1 MVFVMITLPHSHALT
16 LPRRRGVV
24 LLAVLV
30 VIVLLTLAAYQ
41 YSELMTAEYRAA
53 DSARRS
59 AQARSLA
66 ESGVYYTA
74 ALLSSPD
81 AVTNTL
87 NGNPYDNATAF
98 HGLEVPTAGSRFRG
112 LFSVLALVDPDDTSG
127 SSQPY
132 RFGVTDECGRIN
144 LNALMKLD
152 SSGRIAHDMLMKL
165 PNMTEEIANAIL
177 DWIDKDDE
185 ARTNGAENQYYSA
198 LNPPYRCKN
207 GPLDSLD
214 ELLLVRG
221 VTVQLLYGNDR
232 NRNGTLDS
240 DENDGGAIDRGWSA
254 YLTVYSRE
262 LNVNADGKARINVNK
277 SDLKQLHDDLT
288 DAVGEE
294 LATYIIAYRLYS
306 QSNSAGGGSPGG
318 GSPGG
323 GGGGNTPGSSG
334 NQPRSAA
341 SGNQTGAGPASN
353 QPQGGA
359 AGAPAGGAAAGAGA
373 GQGAGRGAGGGA
385 TAGRSGGGSGGATP
399 SQSRAPTRPLSFDM
413 LDTSRR
419 ARPIGSLYELI
430 NPPDVSITNNQTTT
444 TTTAVFAGNGQA
456 MVRFTTTSQSSTQRY
471 PSPLNDKSKLR
482 ELLPKLLDKATI
494 MPEAE
499 IPGRVNV
506 NTAPRAV
513 LAALPGLTDADVQ
526 SILSQRPSPS
536 ATEPPD
542 AIFQTPAWL
551 ITEANLSAETLRT
564 LERYITARTQVYRV
578 QVVGYYEGGGPSAR
592 VEAVIDTN
600 LGRPRIV
607 YFRDLT
613 ELGKGFDLK

>member
-1 MVFVMITLPHSHALT
+1 
-16 LPRRRGVV
+16 
-24 LLAVLV
+24 
-30 VIVLLTLAAYQ
+30 VLLTLAAYQ

-112 LFSVLALVDPDDTSG
+112 LFSVIALVDPDDTSG

-294 LATYIIAYRLYS
+294 LATYIIGYRLYS
-306 QSNSAGGGSPGG
+306 RPNTSGGSGPGG
-318 GSPGG
+318 QAGS
-323 GGGGNTPGSSG
+323 GGGNTPGSPG
-334 NQPRSAA
+334 TQPGGGA
-341 SGNQTGAGPASN
+341 SGTQPGGGAGSN
-353 QPQGGA
+353 QPGGGA
-359 AGAPAGGAAAGAGA
+359 GGIPGGGAGDGNQQR
-373 GQGAGRGAGGGA
+373 GGAGGGNQQRGGA
-385 TAGRSGGGSGGATP
+385 SGMSPASGGGGGGRPGGAG
-399 SQSRAPTRPLSFDM
+399 PTRPLTFGM
-413 LDTSRR
+413 LDTSRQ
-419 ARPIGSLYELI
+419 ARGISLYELI
-430 NPPDVSITNNQTTT
+430 NSDFSISSNQTTT

-456 MVRFTTTSQSSTQRY
+456 MVRFTTTSQSST
-471 PSPLNDKSKLR
+471 
-482 ELLPKLLDKATI
+482 
-494 MPEAE
+494 
-499 IPGRVNV
+499 
-506 NTAPRAV
+506 
-513 LAALPGLTDADVQ
+513 
-526 SILSQRPSPS
+526 
-536 ATEPPD
+536 
-542 AIFQTPAWL
+542 
-551 ITEANLSAETLRT
+551 
-564 LERYITARTQVYRV
+564 
-578 QVVGYYEGGGPSAR
+578 
-592 VEAVIDTN
+592 
-600 LGRPRIV
+600 
-607 YFRDLT
+607 
-613 ELGKGFDLK
+613 